1 MDLNHLFSRH
11 QIALIDMM
19 SAPCEESRSWA
30 QCCADYYADKITEAR
45 ARVDGFDPLHWWP
58 GRSSTQH

>member
-19 SAPCEESRSWA
+19 SADCEESRAWA
-30 QCCADYYADKITEAR
+30 ASCADYYADRITDAR
-45 ARVDGFDPLHWWP
+45 RRSDGHAPLHWLP
-58 GRSSTQH
+58 SRSH